1 MVLVLIVANDTLDT
15 IKKRR
20 SITNFLTKA
29 VDEKDLFVVLEA
41 GRWAPSWLNKQPW
54 KFIVVSDEAI
64 RLQASGIVP
73 TVFSST
79 IKKAPIF
86 IAICVSPD
94 LNPYHYI
101 EEGAAVTQ
109 NMALAAHSLGL
120 GTIWI
125 GAFSITNEKDS
136 TERKLKDLLKIP
148 KKWRLISLL
157 PLGYP
162 KFKGRKTRKELKDIV
177 DWNYFITRD
186 EKSLTQEVRQKDS
199 IKKILTPTSTPPL

>member
-1 MVLVLIVANDTLDT
+1 MVNATLNT

-20 SITNFLTKA
+20 SITNFLSKS
-29 VDEKDLFVVLEA
+29 VNEKVLQDVLEA

-54 KFIVVSDEAI
+54 KFIVVSDESI
-64 RLQASGIVP
+64 RLRASGIVS
-73 TVFSST
+73 TVFSSAVRV
-79 IKKAPIF
+79 APVI
-86 IAICVSPD
+86 IAICVNPD

-109 NMALAAHSLGL
+109 NMALAAHSMGL

-125 GAFSITNEKDS
+125 GAFSLADEKNS
-136 TERKLKDLLKIP
+136 TERKLKDLFKIP

-162 KFKGRKTRKELKDIV
+162 KFKSRKTRKELNEIV
-177 DWNYFITRD
+177 DWNYFVARE
-186 EKSLTQEVRQKDS
+186 EKSSAQAVRQKDS
-199 IKKILTPTSTPPL
+199 IKKILTPTSTPPV